1 MKMLL
6 LSAAIGIGLSTT
18 AHADLIEADYLT
30 EGDNLAVYDTLTQM
44 TWLDLN
50 VTTAMS
56 VNEFVEAQRGGA
68 FVGWRMPTFDEIESL
83 FLTYAVL
90 PGVTEIELGKY
101 HSYIA
106 GVADAGGT
114 DLMAAR
120 FGTTV
125 TNESPYGLV
134 DIGGVYSVFGPS
146 GQWGFHYGSGTYSAD
161 QNASNAGIFL
171 VYDESSFVSDVSAA
185 SLGMVSLGVALM
197 CLRRRKKK

>member
-6 LSAAIGIGLSTT
+6 LGAAIGVGFSAT
-18 AHADLIEADYLT
+18 AHADLIESDYLT

-56 VNEFVEAQRGGA
+56 VNEFVEAQGEGA
-68 FVGWRMPTFDEIESL
+68 FVGWRMPTFDEVELL

-101 HSYIA
+101 HSYSA

-171 VYDESSFVSDVSAA
+171 VYDESSIVSNVNMA
-185 SLGMVSLGVALM
+185 SLGMASLGLVLM
-197 CLRRRKKK
+197 GFRIRKGK